1 MNFILITICTGG
13 AKANS
18 VNVRESVERQKIK
31 ILLLCNYCTYIGER
45 VLIGK
50 LF

>member
-1 MNFILITICTGG
+1 MNLILITICTGG

-18 VNVRESVERQKIK
+18 VNVRESVERQKKKK
-31 ILLLCNYCTYIGER
+31 ICCYVLYIGER

>member
-1 MNFILITICTGG
+1 MNLILITICAGG

-18 VNVRESVERQKIK
+18 VNVRESVERQKK
-31 ILLLCNYCTYIGER
+31 IFFCCYVLYIGER